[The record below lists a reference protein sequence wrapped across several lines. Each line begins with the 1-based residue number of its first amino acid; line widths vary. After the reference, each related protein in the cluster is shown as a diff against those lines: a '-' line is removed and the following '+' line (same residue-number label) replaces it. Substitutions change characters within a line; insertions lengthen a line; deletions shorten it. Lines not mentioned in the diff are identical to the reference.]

1 MHPKTPGPQC
11 SIQKCAGRPLAIGP
25 CNVDNGGQSVLGVA
39 KLMQKLCNNF
49 KRFAGFFKLKQ
60 GFQDVCVHT
69 QPICSRTRI

>member
-1 MHPKTPGPQC
+1 
-11 SIQKCAGRPLAIGP
+11 
-25 CNVDNGGQSVLGVA
+25 
-39 KLMQKLCNNF
+39 LMQKLCNNF